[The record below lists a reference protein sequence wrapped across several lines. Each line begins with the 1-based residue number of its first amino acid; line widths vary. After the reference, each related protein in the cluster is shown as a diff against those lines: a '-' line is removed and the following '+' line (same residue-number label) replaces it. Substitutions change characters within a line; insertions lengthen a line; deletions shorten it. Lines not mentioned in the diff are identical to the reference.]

1 MHGAV
6 VSKIRP
12 VLWKIHV
19 QGKHNA
25 QYVRDT
31 LRMVGLS
38 VGAPEEEPGLVE
50 PPVYSLNAS
59 LNEEGSFT
67 AEDLIAIL
75 HQAGIQARFSHEDAS
90 RGRAGHVTRV
100 LLADD
105 HPVIRRGLADV
116 LRERVEIEVVGEAR
130 DGEEAVA
137 MAIEFQPDVILMDV
151 SMPKMSGAEA
161 TRQIKLRLPRTRV
174 IGLSMHEEP
183 AVAAAM
189 RDAGAERYLWKTAAP
204 ESVIAAVL
212 QATPAMNA

>member
-6 VSKIRP
+6 VWKIRP

-25 QYVRDT
+25 QFVRDT

-38 VGAPEEEPGLVE
+38 VGVPEEEPGLVD
-50 PPVYSLNAS
+50 PPVYSVSAGLR
-59 LNEEGSFT
+59 EEGSFT

-75 HQAGIQARFSHEDAS
+75 HQAGIQARFSHDDRS
-90 RGRAGHVTRV
+90 RGAPGHVTRV
-100 LLADD
+100 MLADD

-116 LRERVEIEVVGEAR
+116 LRERAEIEVVGEAS
-130 DGEEAVA
+130 DGEEAVT
-137 MAIEFQPDVILMDV
+137 MALETQPDVILMDV
-151 SMPKMSGAEA
+151 SMPKLNGAEA
-161 TRQIKLRLPRTRV
+161 TRRIKSQLPRTRV

-189 RDAGAERYLWKTAAP
+189 RDAGAERYLWKTATP
-204 ESVIAAVL
+204 ESVITAVL
-212 QATPAMNA
+212 QTAHATSG